1 MRVPFIDIDL
11 LWDYNNLSN
20 VTLALG
26 AHMRTGASTWQSR
39 YYKSNG
45 EKIHDSVS
53 GAENFSN
60 PHNKT
65 KVGLQLIY
73 KK

>member
-65 KVGLQLIY
+65 QK
-73 KK
+73 

>member
-26 AHMRTGASTWQSR
+26 AHMRTRASTWQSR